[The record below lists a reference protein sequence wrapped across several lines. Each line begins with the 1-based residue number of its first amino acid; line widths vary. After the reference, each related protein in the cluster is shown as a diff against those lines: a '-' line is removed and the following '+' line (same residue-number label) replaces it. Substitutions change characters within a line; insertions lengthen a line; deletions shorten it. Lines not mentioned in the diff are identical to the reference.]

1 MMLHMSHPVVLIT
14 GSDDFLVGR
23 EVRRLWLAMRAA
35 APDLERADVDGSD
48 SAAATSFLAA
58 TSPGLF
64 GDLPLVVVDRIEE
77 SDEQM
82 QRSVLEFVAAADP
95 TVPAVFIVRG
105 GVRGRGF
112 VEKIKSAGVNL
123 IPLETP
129 KGRGFDE
136 FIAAEFKQHKRKAP
150 TADAV
155 KALRTAVGDDLASLA
170 AAVSQLSVDVD
181 KDPIDVESIE
191 RYYEGMAGVAP
202 YQVTDAAFAG
212 RVNEA
217 LANLRW
223 SLERDPGVGP
233 AIVATGLAGL
243 RGLIAISHAPAGVP
257 DAELAKSAGVP
268 PWKVRILKEQAR
280 RWGNRQLADA
290 MLLLVRAD
298 AALKGGEIDQH
309 GQIQV
314 LDPAQRQALLERTVV
329 AVARLAGRH

>member
-1 MMLHMSHPVVLIT
+1 MMQHMSHPVVLIT
-14 GSDDFLVGR
+14 GGDDFLVAR
-23 EVRRLWLAMRAA
+23 EVRRLWQAMRAA
-35 APDLERADVDGSD
+35 SPDLERVDVDGSD
-48 SAAATSFLAA
+48 SEAAGNFIAA

-64 GDLPLVVVDRIEE
+64 GDLPLIVVDRVEE
-77 SDEQM
+77 SDEPM
-82 QRSVLEFVAAADP
+82 QRNVLDFVAAADP
-95 TVPAVFIVRG
+95 EVRALFIVRG

-123 IPLETP
+123 VPLETP
-129 KGRGFDE
+129 KGRGIDE
-136 FIAAEFKQHKRKAP
+136 FIALEFKHHKRKPP
-150 TADAV
+150 TQDAI
-155 KALRTAVGDDLASLA
+155 KALRVSVGDDLASLA
-170 AAVSQLSVDVD
+170 AAVSQLAVDVE
-181 KDPIDVESIE
+181 KEPIDVESIE

-212 RVNEA
+212 RVSEA

-223 SLERDPGVGP
+223 TLERDPGIGP
-233 AIVATGLAGL
+233 AVIATGLAGL
-243 RGLIAISHAPAGVP
+243 RGLIAISNAPAGVP
-257 DAELAKSAGVP
+257 DADLAKSAGVP

-314 LDPAQRQALLERTVV
+314 LDAAQRQALLERTVV
-329 AVARLAGRH
+329 AVARLAGRQ